1 MEKTIILHP
10 NFHFL
15 ENNFQKDDYNIG
27 KVTFDTFPDS
37 WPNIFFEKPDT
48 DIKWKE
54 IIYIWDFSK
63 PEFLFTN
70 YSIIR
75 SFFLYKAKKIDIIL
89 PFHPVA
95 TMERIIHHW
104 EVATSKYFADII
116 GHLPNWLQT
125 KTTIHIFDIH
135 SLEQQFFFNDFN
147 ISIELHSLMN
157 LIKNKISKETIIVFP
172 DEWAKKRFS
181 NYFPEYEKIFCSKV
195 RKWDT
200 REIQINEWNIEN
212 KEVIIIDDLIQTWW
226 TIIKTAEILRKKWA
240 KKVFAFA
247 SHWVFPNN
255 SYEKIAKNLDT
266 LYITDSLPKIY
277 WNLNNIEVL
286 SIYKNI
292 KSICETL

>member
-1 MEKTIILHP
+1 MEKTLILHP

-15 ENNFQKDDYNIG
+15 EKNFQKDGYNIG
-27 KVTFDTFPDS
+27 KVQFNTFPDS
-37 WPNIFFEKPDT
+37 WPNIFFENPDT

-75 SFFLYKAKKIDIIL
+75 SFFLYKAKKIDIFL

-95 TMERIIHHW
+95 TMERIINFW

-116 GHLPNWLQT
+116 WHLPNWLQT
-125 KTTIHIFDIH
+125 KTSIHIFDIH

-157 LIKNKISKETIIVFP
+157 LIKEKISTETVIVFP

-181 NYFPEYEKIFCSKV
+181 NYFPEYEKIFCTKV
-195 RKWDT
+195 RKWDS
-200 REIQINEWNIEN
+200 REIQINDENIEK

-226 TIIKTAEILRKKWA
+226 TIIKTAEILRQKWA

-255 SYEKIAKNLDT
+255 SYEKIAKNLNT
-266 LYITDSLPKIY
+266 LFITDSIPKEYSNIK
-277 WNLNNIEVL
+277 NIEIL

-292 KSICETL
+292 KNICETL